1 MTDRSGQIA
10 RRRLPGAALAPLLL
24 LAGCAGGGAL
34 HRAEPPVDAAARL
47 ATEAD
52 SLRAWALRAPGEA
65 YWPYRLGVL
74 YAAVDSLP
82 AAVRALE
89 AALAADPLHAPAL
102 SLRAKLHYDAGEH
115 AAGAALLRGA
125 LAAGAEPRAP
135 LTAALALQLDAL
147 GELEE
152 SARLAAALDP
162 PTPAT
167 AAALGFLLLRGEDPF
182 AGEARLRA
190 AAAAAPRSAAAA
202 NNLGI
207 GLLYSGRPE
216 DAAAE
221 FERALSLDADCAGA
235 HYNLALVALNY
246 RFDTAA
252 AREHFAAYRRLA
264 PQGEDPDALAP
275 SLAGVPAVPAAG
287 DLALSPNPAAAD
299 ARPAAEGDADAH

>member
-1 MTDRSGQIA
+1 MTDRPGQIA
-10 RRRLPGAALAPLLL
+10 WRRFPGAALAPLLL

-34 HRAEPPVDAAARL
+34 RTPTPPADAAARL
-47 ATEAD
+47 AAEGD
-52 SLRAWALRAPGEA
+52 SLRAWAVRAPGEA
-65 YWPYRLGVL
+65 YWAYRLGAL

-82 AAVRALE
+82 AATRALE
-89 AALAADPLHAPAL
+89 AALAADPLYAPAL
-102 SLRAKLHYDAGEH
+102 SLRAKLHYEAGEY
-115 AAGAALLRGA
+115 ATGAALLRSA

-152 SARLAAALDP
+152 SAQLAAALDP

-167 AAALGFLLLRGEDPF
+167 AAALGFLLLRGENPF
-182 AGEARLRA
+182 ASEARLRA
-190 AAAAAPRSAAAA
+190 AATVAPRSAAAA

-207 GLLYSGRPE
+207 GLLYAGHP
-216 DAAAE
+216 DAAAAE

-246 RFDTAA
+246 RFDPAA

-264 PQGEDPDALAP
+264 PHGEDPDALGH
-275 SLAGVPAVPAAG
+275 SLAGAPAAG
-287 DLALSPNPAAAD
+287 ELALSRNPAAA
-299 ARPAAEGDADAH
+299 ARQAAAEGAGDAH